1 MREFFTKRINWGE
14 KYKEEFVNGINNL
27 KQKPEEEWCKNEKI
41 LQHEDKLVMLL
52 SRGFKIN
59 NTKKWKDVKE
69 SDIEKCIL
77 KLKKRDT
84 EKTVRAWIKNNT
96 KKSEKKIYNEALGAL
111 VGKFVLEVTNKKT
124 ENSKKKES

>member
-1 MREFFTKRINWGE
+1 MREFFTKRVNWRK

-41 LQHEDKLVMLL
+41 LQHEAKLVMLL

-59 NTKKWKDVKE
+59 NTEKWKDVKE
-69 SDIEKCIL
+69 NDIEKCIL

-84 EKTVRAWIKNNT
+84 EKTVREWIKNNT
-96 KKSEKKIYNEALGAL
+96 KKSEKKVYNEALGGL
-111 VGKFVLEVTNKKT
+111 VGKFVLKVANKKT